1 MSKTRVYELAQQMGI
16 DNKELMARL
25 ADMGA
30 PVSNHM
36 AVVEEVHVKALS
48 GHAQT
53 TVKEVSQEEVRVKPT
68 LIRRRASKVEPAP
81 ESAPAEAAPA
91 AAPVAEVAAEPA
103 QPAKAEP
110 EAAAKPTRPVTE
122 PVRARIIEAAPVAK
136 PAPVAATA
144 PAEKPAPVEKPAPA
158 AAPAEKPAPAAPA
171 AAATAAAPAEKPAP
185 IAAEAAAEKPAPA
198 AATPAAEPQAQ
209 TLEASAKPAVK
220 PQAAPAPAAAQAAAP
235 AAAKVEPDLDKPTAT
250 RAKILGRVE
259 IPIPAQRPTERREY
273 QRTPG
278 PGERPAPRPGVPR
291 GVERPGT
298 ERPAPRPGAP
308 RPATSG
314 RPGER
319 PAPGSRPGER
329 PSGPSRGPDR
339 PAPLAP
345 IDTAALA
352 EERRKGR
359 KAAPAAPVTDFSKT
373 GKKGAPVVKKKEAFK
388 KPDLLDKRE
397 RVFEPGPR
405 SKGKKRF
412 VEKVQIG
419 KKTEI
424 TTPKAIK
431 RIIKITES
439 ITVGE
444 LAKRMGI
451 KATDLIRALMKMGVM
466 ATINHPLD
474 FDTATL
480 LATEFGYEI
489 ENVALDVDEMLEAE
503 PDTPESLIKRPP
515 VVTIMGHVDH
525 GKTSLLD
532 AIREAN
538 VIAGEAGGIT
548 QHIGAYDVELNGR
561 KITFLDTPGH
571 EAFTAMRARG
581 AKVTDI
587 VILVV
592 AADDG
597 VMPQT
602 REAVNHSKAAGVP
615 IIVAINKI
623 DKPDASPGKVK
634 QELMEFGLISE
645 EWGGETIF
653 VEVSAKKR
661 INLESL
667 LEMILLQADVLE
679 LKANPDKPARGTIVE
694 AKLDKGRGPVAT
706 VLVQEGTLKGGD
718 YFVAGVHYGRVRA
731 MQNDRGEK
739 VLAAGPAMPVE
750 VIGFTGVPDAGDTFV
765 ALADEKQAKEIAT
778 HRQIKLRETE
788 LAKHSKL
795 SLEQL
800 YEKIQ
805 KGEVKDLNTIV
816 KGDVQGSVEAVAE
829 SLRKLTTAAIRL
841 NVLHASVGAITET
854 DVNLASASNAIILG
868 FNVRPE
874 VKAAALA
881 EKEGVDVRLYNIIY
895 DAVDDIKKAMEGL
908 LEPTFKEKNLGRAEI
923 RETFSVPKHGMVAGS
938 YVTDG
943 KIVRNAQVR
952 LLRDNM
958 VVFEGKLS
966 SLRRF
971 KDDVKEVATGY
982 ECGISLENYNDIKI
996 GDIIECFEMEKFAGK
1011 L

>member
-1 MSKTRVYELAQQMGI
+1 MSKRVYEVAQQLGI

-25 ADMGA
+25 ADMGV
-30 PVSNHM
+30 PVKNHM
-36 AVVEEVHVKALS
+36 AVIEDADIKAVS
-48 GHAQT
+48 APAQT
-53 TVKEVSQEEVRVKPT
+53 TPKEVSQEEVRVKPT
-68 LIRRRASKVEPAP
+68 LIRRRAKVAEPSSEEAQAEAAEQAP
-81 ESAPAEAAPA
+81 LQQEAPAEPAAAAPA
-91 AAPVAEVAAEPA
+91 
-103 QPAKAEP
+103 EP
-110 EAAAKPTRPVTE
+110 EPTPAPRPTRPE
-122 PVRARIIEAAPVAK
+122 PVRARIIEPAPSLK
-136 PAPVAATA
+136 PA
-144 PAEKPAPVEKPAPA
+144 APA
-158 AAPAEKPAPAAPA
+158 AAEKEKEKPAAPAAPAEQAASPKAPAATAPAAPA
-171 AAATAAAPAEKPAP
+171 AATAP
-185 IAAEAAAEKPAPA
+185 EAK
-198 AATPAAEPQAQ
+198 
-209 TLEASAKPAVK
+209 
-220 PQAAPAPAAAQAAAP
+220 AAPAPAAAVEEGAKPAPKAEPAAAPQAAAAAP
-235 AAAKVEPDLDKPTAT
+235 APATPKVEAEPDKPTAT
-250 RAKILGRVE
+250 RARILGRVE
-259 IPIPAQRPTERREY
+259 IPIPQQRPTERREY
-273 QRTPG
+273 QRPA
-278 PGERPAPRPGVPR
+278 GERPAGRPGMPR

-298 ERPAPRPGAP
+298 ERPAPRPGA
-308 RPATSG
+308 G

-319 PAPGSRPGER
+319 PAP
-329 PSGPSRGPDR
+329 SRGPER

-345 IDTAALA
+345 IDAGALA
-352 EERRKGR
+352 EERRKR
-359 KAAPAAPVTDFSKT
+359 KPAPAAAPDYSKT
-373 GKKGAPVVKKKEAFK
+373 GKKGPAAGKGKKEAFK

-405 SKGKKRF
+405 SGKGKRR

-431 RIIKITES
+431 RIIKISES

-474 FDTATL
+474 VDTATI
-480 LATEFGYEI
+480 LATDFGYEI
-489 ENVALDVDEMLEAE
+489 ENVAMDVDEILEAE
-503 PDTPESLIKRPP
+503 PDTPESLVKRPP

-532 AIREAN
+532 AIRETN

-571 EAFTAMRARG
+571 AAFTAMRARG

-602 REAVNHSKAAGVP
+602 REAIDHSKAAGVP
-615 IIVAINKI
+615 MIIAINKI
-623 DKPDASPGKVK
+623 DKPDANPAKVK
-634 QELMEFGLISE
+634 QELMEFGLVSE
-645 EWGGETIF
+645 EWGGDIIF

-661 INLESL
+661 INLEAL
-667 LEMILLQADVLE
+667 LEMVLLQADVLE
-679 LKANPDKPARGTIVE
+679 LKANPDKAARGTIVE

-718 YFVAGVHYGRVRA
+718 FFVAGVHYGRVRA
-731 MQNDRGEK
+731 MQNNRAEK
-739 VLAAGPAMPVE
+739 VQSAGPAMPVE
-750 VIGFTGVPDAGDTFV
+750 VIGFTGVPDAGDVFV
-765 ALADEKQAKEIAT
+765 ALPDEKQAKEIAT
-778 HRQIKLRETE
+778 HRQMKLREAE

-805 KGEVKDLNTIV
+805 KGEVKDLNAIV

-829 SLRKLTTAAIRL
+829 SLRKLTTDAVRL

-881 EKEGVDVRLYNIIY
+881 EKEGVDIRLYNIIY

-908 LEPTFKEKNLGRAEI
+908 LEPTFKEKALGRAEI

-943 KIVRNAQVR
+943 KMVRNAQVR
-952 LLRDNM
+952 LLRDN
-958 VVFEGKLS
+958 VVVYEGKMG

-971 KDDVKEVATGY
+971 KDDVKDVATGY
-982 ECGISLENYNDIKI
+982 ECGISLENYNDIKV

>member
-25 ADMGA
+25 ADAG
-30 PVSNHM
+30 VSVKNHM
-36 AVVEEVHVKALS
+36 AVLEDSDIKALS
-48 GHAQT
+48 APAQT
-53 TVKEVSQEEVRVKPT
+53 PVKEVSQEEVRVKPT
-68 LIRRRASKVEPAP
+68 LIRRRA
-81 ESAPAEAAPA
+81 
-91 AAPVAEVAAEPA
+91 
-103 QPAKAEP
+103 KAVEP
-110 EAAAKPTRPVTE
+110 EAAAAAAPPAEPVQEEPAPEEPARVEAPAPKPRPAAE
-122 PVRARIIEAAPVAK
+122 PVRARIIEAAPVQK
-136 PAPVAATA
+136 PVAAEPA
-144 PAEKPAPVEKPAPA
+144 PPAAKPPVEK
-158 AAPAEKPAPAAPA
+158 EQKPA
-171 AAATAAAPAEKPAP
+171 
-185 IAAEAAAEKPAPA
+185 A
-198 AATPAAEPQAQ
+198 AATPAAPAA
-209 TLEASAKPAVK
+209 EAPKAEAPKAEGVPAPPAVEAPK
-220 PQAAPAPAAAQAAAP
+220 AEAPAAPAPPAAEAAP
-235 AAAKVEPDLDKPTAT
+235 AAAPPAVEKVEPEPERATAT
-250 RAKILGRVE
+250 RARILGRVE
-259 IPIPAQRPTERREY
+259 IPIPAQRPAERREY
-273 QRTPG
+273 QRTP
-278 PGERPAPRPGVPR
+278 PGERPAPRPGMPR

-308 RPATSG
+308 RP
-314 RPGER
+314 GER
-319 PAPGSRPGER
+319 PGAGRPER
-329 PSGPSRGPDR
+329 PAGPSR

-345 IDTAALA
+345 IEAPSLLD
-352 EERRKGR
+352 ERGRKRKGP
-359 KAAPAAPVTDFSKT
+359 APAAPTDFSKT
-373 GKKGAPVVKKKEAFK
+373 KKGGPVAGKGKKEAFK

-405 SKGKKRF
+405 SKGKKGRY

-431 RIIKITES
+431 RIIKISES

-451 KATDLIRALMKMGVM
+451 KATDLIRALMKLGVM

-480 LATEFGYEI
+480 LATDFGYEI
-489 ENVALDVDEMLEAE
+489 DNVALDVDEMLESE
-503 PDTPESLIKRPP
+503 PDAPESLIKRPP

-623 DKPDASPGKVK
+623 DKPEASPGKVK
-634 QELMEFGLISE
+634 QELMEFGLVSE

-667 LEMILLQADVLE
+667 LEMVLLSADVLE
-679 LKANPDKPARGTIVE
+679 LKANPDKAARGTIVE

-706 VLVQEGTLKGGD
+706 VLVQEGTLKSGD

-750 VIGFTGVPDAGDTFV
+750 VIGFNGVPDAGDIFV
-765 ALADEKQAKEIAT
+765 AMADEKQAKEIAT
-778 HRQIKLRETE
+778 HRQIKLREAE

-829 SLRKLTTAAIRL
+829 SLRKLTTDAIRL

-908 LEPTFKEKNLGRAEI
+908 LEPTFKEKYLGRAEI
-923 RETFSVPKHGMVAGS
+923 REVFSVPKAGMVAGS

-943 KIVRNAQVR
+943 KIIRNAQVR
-952 LLRDNM
+952 LLRDNV
-958 VVFEGKLS
+958 VVFEGKLG

-982 ECGISLENYNDIKI
+982 ECGMSLENYNDLKV
-996 GDIIECFEMEKFAGK
+996 GDIFECFEMEKVAGK